1 VGEHRALVIVDHDPS
16 WPARFRAIA
25 QRLRD
30 RLGSDA
36 ERIDHIG
43 STAVPGLAAKD
54 IIDIQITVVD
64 LDAADAWPERLVDGI
79 VRRQRGTA
87 GDHAP
92 AGNANPEDWAK
103 HYWSD
108 GGRVHVHVRELG
120 RANQRYALLFRDYLR
135 ADPPTAASY
144 GQLKRALAAAADGD
158 WDHYYAVKD
167 PACDLIMAAAEEWAL
182 RTDWSPARPD
192 A

>member
-1 VGEHRALVIVDHDPS
+1 MVVDYDPS

-25 QRLRD
+25 QHLREHL
-30 RLGSDA
+30 RSAA

-54 IIDIQITVVD
+54 VIDIQITVVD
-64 LDAADAWPERLVDGI
+64 LDVADGWPDQLAEGI
-79 VRRQRGTA
+79 VRTQRGTA

-92 AGNANPEDWAK
+92 PGRADPRDWAK

-108 GGRVHVHVRELG
+108 PRRVHVHVRELG
-120 RANQRYALLFRDYLR
+120 RPNQRYALLFRDYLR
-135 ADPPTAASY
+135 ADEACAASY
-144 GQLKRALAAAADGD
+144 GALKRGLAAAARGD

-167 PACDLIMAAAEEWAL
+167 PACDVIMRAAEEWAR
-182 RTDWSPARPD
+182 RTAWRPGRSD

>member
-1 VGEHRALVIVDHDPS
+1 MVVDYDPS

-25 QRLRD
+25 RGLRG
-30 RLGSDA
+30 RLGSAA

-54 IIDIQITVVD
+54 VIDVQITVLD
-64 LDAADAWPERLVDGI
+64 LDAADAWPSELMDGI
-79 VRRQRGTA
+79 VRSQRRTA

-92 AGNANPEDWAK
+92 AGRADGQDWAK
-103 HYWSD
+103 HYWS
-108 GGRVHVHVRELG
+108 GSRVHVHVRELG
-120 RANQRYALLFRDYLR
+120 RPNQRYALLFRDHLR
-135 ADPPTAASY
+135 ADRASAESY
-144 GQLKRALAAAADGD
+144 GQLKRALVVAADGD

-167 PACDLIMAAAEEWAL
+167 PACDLIMAAAEEWAR
-182 RTDWSPARPD
+182 RTAWNPGRSD